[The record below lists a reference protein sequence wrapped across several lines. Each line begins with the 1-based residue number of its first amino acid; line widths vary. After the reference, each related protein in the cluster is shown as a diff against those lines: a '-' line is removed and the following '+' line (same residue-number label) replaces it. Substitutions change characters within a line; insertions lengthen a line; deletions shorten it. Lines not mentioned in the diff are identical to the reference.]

1 MMGKNIVF
9 VPFQNP
15 TTITAAQNLP
25 PLPRD
30 TDTLGYEGC
39 VS

>member
-15 TTITAAQNLP
+15 TTVTAAQNLL

-30 TDTLGYEGC
+30 TDILGYEGC